1 MAAVPWQR
9 REGEVRDRPRDV
21 EVGERRVA
29 LGIAD
34 ELVDLDRVVCT
45 VGDEG
50 DGNADWRLGVGGLA
64 VLEREVVV
72 GQAIA
77 ALDSKSADEGPETLV
92 DFIGRDA
99 VQAFIGTCN
108 TQ

>member
-1 MAAVPWQR
+1 METGCGQLEARIKPNAGSTKPW
-9 REGEVRDRPRDV
+9 
-21 EVGERRVA
+21 
-29 LGIAD
+29 
-34 ELVDLDRVVCT
+34 
-45 VGDEG
+45 
-50 DGNADWRLGVGGLA
+50 
-64 VLEREVVV
+64 EVVV